1 MATARTR
8 RGFLKAALAASLAG
22 LSFFAASRVLPLLP
36 LRHGEP
42 PNLQQYPEFGDP
54 GPDAFYAV
62 AEHTELSHAILYHDL
77 GSSIANAR
85 RADVLFLGNSRMP
98 LGLREEFLVPEAD
111 KLGLRLFS
119 LGCGYAE
126 LLRFPLELIK
136 KHDLRPRVV
145 VVSGGPHMFFEGV
158 SSVAEEAL
166 AMTRWD
172 AAKQWLEVAASWNLR
187 TRLHAALPRLDFFDR
202 RLHSDWVTYRS
213 ARTGWWR
220 PVAEPRGRYETKLA
234 EKPITNWSE
243 LLPFA
248 EEFHRELVDRGA
260 QLVLTLVPYVDAHV
274 GHLAFLSDELG
285 VPAIV
290 PSFDGVT
297 VADGSHLNRE
307 SAGTVSLSFWEAF
320 LALPEVRDALGIDRA
335 H

>member
-1 MATARTR
+1 MAKARAWKR
-8 RGFLKAALAASLAG
+8 VLKAALATGLTA
-22 LSFFAASRVLPLLP
+22 LSFVAASRVLPLLP

-42 PNLQQYPEFGDP
+42 PRPQQYPEFEDP
-54 GPDAFYAV
+54 GPDYFYALP
-62 AEHTELSHAILYHDL
+62 EHTELSQSILYHDL
-77 GSSIANAR
+77 GRSIENAR

-98 LGLREEFLVPEAD
+98 MGLREEFLVPRAEQ
-111 KLGLRLFS
+111 LGLRVFS

-126 LLRFPLELIK
+126 LLRFPLEVIR

-145 VVSGGPHMFFEGV
+145 VVSGGPHMFYDGL
-158 SSVAEEAL
+158 SPVAEEAL

-172 AAKQWLEVAASWNLR
+172 AAMGWLEVAGAWNLR

-202 RLHSDWVTYRS
+202 RLHSRWITYRS

-220 PVAEPRGRYETKLA
+220 PVAEPQGRYQTTLA
-234 EKPITNWSE
+234 EKPITDWSGV
-243 LLPFA
+243 LPFA
-248 EEFHRELVDRGA
+248 RELQRELEDRGA
-260 QLVLTLVPYVDAHV
+260 QLVLTLVPYVNARV
-274 GHLAFLSDELG
+274 GHLAFLSSELG

-307 SAGTVSLSFWEAF
+307 SAEAVSVAFWERF
-320 LALPEVRDALGIDRA
+320 TSLPEVRAALELDRA
-335 H
+335 P